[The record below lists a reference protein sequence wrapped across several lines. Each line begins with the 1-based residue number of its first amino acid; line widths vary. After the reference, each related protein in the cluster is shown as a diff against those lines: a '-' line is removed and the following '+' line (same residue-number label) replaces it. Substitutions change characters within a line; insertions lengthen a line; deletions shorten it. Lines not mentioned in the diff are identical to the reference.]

1 MESCHSTSFPRLKSY
16 FCKKTNDLFEL
27 TIKGIVTGFILSIMI
42 GPVFFVILET
52 SIRRGVKAALALDLG
67 VLISDLVYILIA
79 YVFYSEV
86 SGLINGENKGILKLI
101 GGILFVIYGAFTY
114 FKKPKEEKVDEV
126 GNVVQNSSDYLMLA
140 LKGFVLNFANPLV
153 IFYWFSVI
161 TMGAKNSEHAGTNEN
176 SILFFLGVI
185 LITFF
190 SFDLLKILGAKKL
203 RPLVTEKLLVALNH
217 LIGIVFFGFGIFL
230 VIQGIIGEV

>member
-1 MESCHSTSFPRLKSY
+1 
-16 FCKKTNDLFEL
+16 LFEL

-126 GNVVQNSSDYLMLA
+126 GNVVQNSSDYFMLA
-140 LKGFVLNFANPLV
+140 LKGFLLNFANPLV

>member
-1 MESCHSTSFPRLKSY
+1 M
-16 FCKKTNDLFEL
+16 FEL

-101 GGILFVIYGAFTY
+101 GGILFVLYGALTY
-114 FKKPKEEKVDEV
+114 FKKTKEEKVDEV
-126 GNVVQNSSDYLMLA
+126 GNVVQNSNDYFMLA
-140 LKGFVLNFANPLV
+140 LKGFILNFANPLV

-161 TMGAKNSEHAGTNEN
+161 TMGARNSEHAGTNEN

-185 LITFF
+185 LVTFF
-190 SFDLLKILGAKKL
+190 SIDLLKILGAKKL

-230 VIQGIIGEV
+230 IIQGILGDM

>member
-1 MESCHSTSFPRLKSY
+1 M
-16 FCKKTNDLFEL
+16 FEL
-27 TIKGIVTGFILSIMI
+27 TLKGIVTGFVLSIMI

-101 GGILFVIYGAFTY
+101 GGILFVIYGAFTF

-126 GNVVQNSSDYLMLA
+126 GNVVQNSSDYFMLA
-140 LKGFVLNFANPLV
+140 LKGFLLNFANPLV

-217 LIGIVFFGFGIFL
+217 LIGIVFFGFGVFL

>member
-1 MESCHSTSFPRLKSY
+1 M
-16 FCKKTNDLFEL
+16 FEL
-27 TIKGIVTGFILSIMI
+27 TLKGIVTGFILSIMI

-101 GGILFVIYGAFTY
+101 GGILFVVYGAFTF

-126 GNVVQNSSDYLMLA
+126 GNVVQNSSDYFMLA
-140 LKGFVLNFANPLV
+140 LKGFLLNFANPLV

-185 LITFF
+185 LVTFF

-230 VIQGIIGEV
+230 VIQGIIGKV

>member
-1 MESCHSTSFPRLKSY
+1 
-16 FCKKTNDLFEL
+16 LFEL
-27 TIKGIVTGFILSIMI
+27 TIKGIVTGFVLSIMI

-86 SGLINGENKGILKLI
+86 SGLINGENKGLLKLI
-101 GGILFVIYGAFTY
+101 GGILFVIYGAFTF

-126 GNVVQNSSDYLMLA
+126 GNVVQNSTDYFMLA
-140 LKGFVLNFANPLV
+140 LKGFLLNFANPLV

-185 LITFF
+185 LVTFF

-203 RPLVTEKLLVALNH
+203 RPLVTERLLVALNQ
-217 LIGIVFFGFGIFL
+217 LIGIVFFGFGVFL
-230 VIQGIIGEV
+230 VIQGIIGKV

>member
-1 MESCHSTSFPRLKSY
+1 M
-16 FCKKTNDLFEL
+16 FEL

-126 GNVVQNSSDYLMLA
+126 GNIVQNSTDYFMLA
-140 LKGFVLNFANPLV
+140 LKGFLLNFANPLV

>member
-1 MESCHSTSFPRLKSY
+1 M
-16 FCKKTNDLFEL
+16 FEL

-86 SGLINGENKGILKLI
+86 SGLINGENQGVLKLI

-140 LKGFVLNFANPLV
+140 LKGFLLNFANPMV

-217 LIGIVFFGFGIFL
+217 LIGIVFFGFGMFL
-230 VIQGIIGEV
+230 IIQGIIREV

>member
-1 MESCHSTSFPRLKSY
+1 
-16 FCKKTNDLFEL
+16 LFEL
-27 TIKGIVTGFILSIMI
+27 TIKGIVTGFALSIMI

-86 SGLINGENKGILKLI
+86 SGLINGENKGLLKLI
-101 GGILFVIYGAFTY
+101 GGILFVIYGAFTF

-126 GNVVQNSSDYLMLA
+126 GNVVQNSTDYFMLA
-140 LKGFVLNFANPLV
+140 LKGFLLNFANPLV

-161 TMGAKNSEHAGTNEN
+161 TMGAKNSAHAGTNQN

-185 LITFF
+185 LVTFF
-190 SFDLLKILGAKKL
+190 SFDLLKIVGAKKL
-203 RPLVTEKLLVALNH
+203 RPLVTERLLVALNQ
-217 LIGIVFFGFGIFL
+217 LIGIVFFGFGVFL
-230 VIQGIIGEV
+230 VIQGIIGKV

>member
-1 MESCHSTSFPRLKSY
+1 M
-16 FCKKTNDLFEL
+16 FEL

-126 GNVVQNSSDYLMLA
+126 GNVVQNSSDYFMLA
-140 LKGFVLNFANPLV
+140 LKGFLLNFANPLV

-190 SFDLLKILGAKKL
+190 SFDLLKIFGAKKL

>member
-1 MESCHSTSFPRLKSY
+1 
-16 FCKKTNDLFEL
+16 LFEL
-27 TIKGIVTGFILSIMI
+27 TLKGIVTGFILSIMI

-101 GGILFVIYGAFTY
+101 GGILFVVYGAFTF

-126 GNVVQNSSDYLMLA
+126 GNVVQNSSDYFMLA
-140 LKGFVLNFANPLV
+140 LKGFLLNFANPLV

-185 LITFF
+185 LVTFF

-230 VIQGIIGEV
+230 VIQGIIGKV

>member
-1 MESCHSTSFPRLKSY
+1 
-16 FCKKTNDLFEL
+16 
-27 TIKGIVTGFILSIMI
+27 MI
-42 GPVFFVILET
+42 GPVFFVVLET
-52 SIRRGVKAALALDLG
+52 SIRRGVRAALALDLG
-67 VLISDLVYILIA
+67 VLLSDLVYILIA

-101 GGILFVIYGAFTY
+101 GGILFVVYGAVTF
-114 FKKPKEEKVDEV
+114 FKKPKKEKVDEV
-126 GNVVQNSSDYLMLA
+126 GNVIQNTGDYFILA
-140 LKGFVLNFANPLV
+140 LKGFLLNFANPLV

-161 TMGAKNSEHAGTNEN
+161 TLGAKNSEHAGTNES

-203 RPLVTEKLLVALNH
+203 RPLVTDKLLVALNH
-217 LIGIVFFGFGIFL
+217 LIGIVFFVFGIFL

>member
-1 MESCHSTSFPRLKSY
+1 M
-16 FCKKTNDLFEL
+16 FEL
-27 TIKGIVTGFILSIMI
+27 TLKGIVTGFVLSIMI

-101 GGILFVIYGAFTY
+101 GGILFVIYGAFTF

-126 GNVVQNSSDYLMLA
+126 GNVVQNSSDYFMLA
-140 LKGFVLNFANPLV
+140 LKGFLLNFANPLV

-185 LITFF
+185 LVTFF
-190 SFDLLKILGAKKL
+190 SFDLLKIFGAKKL

>member
-1 MESCHSTSFPRLKSY
+1 
-16 FCKKTNDLFEL
+16 
-27 TIKGIVTGFILSIMI
+27 MI

-86 SGLINGENKGILKLI
+86 SGLINGGNNGILKLI
-101 GGILFVIYGAFTY
+101 GGILFVIYGAITY
-114 FKKPKEEKVDEV
+114 FKKTKEEKVDEV
-126 GNVVQNSSDYLMLA
+126 GNVVQKSNDYFMLA
-140 LKGFVLNFANPLV
+140 LKGFILNFANPLV

-161 TMGAKNSEHAGTNEN
+161 TMGARNSEHAGTNEN

-185 LITFF
+185 LVTFF

-230 VIQGIIGEV
+230 IIQGIMGEV